1 MKNIKNY
8 ISLGIIT
15 IISIAVFI
23 GCSKNNSQA
32 AKPTETTTTKS
43 VEAAD
48 ATVETENTPVATTPD
63 GDIEGVAWDEP
74 KERPD
79 IAEALMD
86 KVNAYREQNGIRVYE
101 SPYTYYDVANPE
113 YGDSLSDKGDRVC
126 KHIILN
132 WGEMIEDG
140 QMSTGDIGTLDDNRS
155 SETIAEAMFQN
166 WYVAPVHNLN
176 MLDDGAQYD
185 TVDVAVMHVYEY
197 WDGKWRYY
205 QAVMTRSSVPLSTL
219 PDGLD

>member
-8 ISLGIIT
+8 ITLGIIT
-15 IISIAVFI
+15 VISIAAFI

-32 AKPTETTTTKS
+32 AKPTETVVRESAEESDT
-43 VEAAD
+43 
-48 ATVETENTPVATTPD
+48 TVETESTPVATTPD

-86 KVNAYREQNGIRVYE
+86 KVNAYREQNGIRAYE

-155 SETIAEAMFQN
+155 SETIAEAMFQT
-166 WYVAPVHNLN
+166 WYVVPVHNLN

-205 QAVMTRSSVPLSTL
+205 QAVMTRSSVPLGNL